1 MIYIVMWFYCV
12 IRCDNFGWEF
22 LVNRII
28 GYFCFGFKV
37 ILFDIWFVLVLF
49 FFQYGFV
56 ILIFDK
62 YNDENLSKIDLYEN
76 VLIYIKLK

>member
-1 MIYIVMWFYCV
+1 MWFYCV

-37 ILFDIWFVLVLF
+37 ILFDNLVCFSFVFFLVWFCD
-49 FFQYGFV
+49 
-56 ILIFDK
+56 FDF
-62 YNDENLSKIDLYEN
+62 
-76 VLIYIKLK
+76 